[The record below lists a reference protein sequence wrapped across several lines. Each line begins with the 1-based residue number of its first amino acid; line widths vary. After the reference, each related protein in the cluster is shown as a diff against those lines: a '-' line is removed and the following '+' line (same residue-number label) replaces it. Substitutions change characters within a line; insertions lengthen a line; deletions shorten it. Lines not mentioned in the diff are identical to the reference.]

1 MLTTILIGV
10 LVLIAFFYAA
20 LPLLAPGQ
28 ADPLPDDR
36 DPVLVDLTEER
47 DALLRAIRELDARED
62 LPLER
67 RRQLHDRYEAKA
79 ARVLTA
85 IDERRGALGGAIGG
99 AGDRRAQRGAG
110 RRVPVGAVAVLA
122 ISLLLAAAL
131 PTYLLPRVSESDTI
145 TTTDVDAA
153 RRLQE
158 VQRAARDDPSAANLL
173 ALGDT
178 YLGLQRVGEAEEAY
192 RRILS
197 EVVPVP
203 AAAYKRLAILSLQSD
218 LAAAQ
223 GWLEQARAADPADP
237 ETLYLLG
244 EVAFARQD
252 LATAEEAYAAFAA
265 TAQGAADPATEPR
278 LALIRSLV
286 PLSAAAQA
294 DPSLENLMAVGD
306 AYWEAGEPQPAVA
319 SYFKVL
325 TDHDPNQPR
334 ALARTGQLLYV
345 AGRPADAA
353 NAIERAAAAAGG
365 LAGLDADSVMTLADA
380 YAQLGAWAEAAA
392 TYDAYVAQVG
402 PAAGAAAAALADA
415 ARAQAA
421 GTAGGGGDAQALPV
435 VGRQVF
441 TANCAECHGLGGEGG
456 MGVRLAGSSRAAN
469 EANVRDAV
477 RFGRG
482 MMPAFQARLEPRDLD
497 AVVAYVTQVLSQGQA
512 DRR

>member
-1 MLTTILIGV
+1 MLTGLFIGL

-36 DPVLVDLTEER
+36 DPQLVDLTEEK

-67 RRQLHDRYEAKA
+67 RRQLHERYEAKA
-79 ARVLTA
+79 AKVLTA
-85 IDERRGALGGAIGG
+85 IDARRQALGGTAPRRETG
-99 AGDRRAQRGAG
+99 AP
-110 RRVPVGAVAVLA
+110 RRVPVGAVVVLA
-122 ISLLLAAAL
+122 VFLVLAAAL
-131 PTYLLPRVSESDTI
+131 PTYVLPRVSESDTI

-153 RRLQE
+153 RQLQAA
-158 VQRAARDDPSAANLL
+158 QRAAQDDPSAANLL

-178 YLGLQRVGEAEEAY
+178 YLGLQRLDEAQATY
-192 RRILS
+192 QRIVD
-197 EVVPVP
+197 EVTPVP
-203 AAAYKRLAILSLQSD
+203 AAAYKRLAILSLQTD

-244 EVAFARQD
+244 EVAFTRQD
-252 LATAEEAYAAFAA
+252 LTVALDSYEAFSATTQGASDPA
-265 TAQGAADPATEPR
+265 TAQR
-278 LALIRSLV
+278 VALIRGLV

-294 DPSLENLMAVGD
+294 DPSLENLMALGD
-306 AYWEAGEPQPAVA
+306 AYWDASEPQPAVA

-325 TDHDPNQPR
+325 TEHDPNQPR

-345 AGRPADAA
+345 AGRPADAV

-365 LAGLDADSVMTLADA
+365 LTNLDPDSVMTLGDA
-380 YAQLGAWAEAAA
+380 YAQVGGWAEAANA
-392 TYDAYVAQVG
+392 YDAYVGMVG
-402 PAAGAAAAALADA
+402 PAEGAAAAALADA
-415 ARAQAA
+415 ARAQATGAA
-421 GTAGGGGDAQALPV
+421 GTAGTQALPAL
-435 VGRQVF
+435 GRQVF
-441 TANCAECHGLGGEGG
+441 IANCAECHGLGGEGG
-456 MGVRLAGSSRAAN
+456 MGVRLAGSARAAN
-469 EANVRDAV
+469 EANVLDAV

-482 MMPAFQARLEPRDLD
+482 MMPAFQAQLEPDDLS

-512 DRR
+512 ER